1 MLRIDIGNADLEC
14 EIASAGEINKTLAR
28 DPIKEVVFTRT
39 QDDAEQTLAIRWKKS
54 HDRAY

>member
-1 MLRIDIGNADLEC
+1 MLRIDIGNTDLEC
-14 EIASAGEINKTLAR
+14 EIASAGEINELLVR
-28 DPIKEVVFTRT
+28 VLIKEVVFTRT